1 MLILSSYTPRTVIC
15 NPYWKRRGSDETSF
29 RRSVVECKLESAVGL
44 SVGGFDS
51 ATISV
56 TGCEEG
62 AEVVVVPIA
71 SCAEA
76 FAIKTRQNKAITAL
90 AKRMPKQKWQLEA
103 RL

>member
-51 ATISV
+51 APISA
-56 TGCEEG
+56 TGCEFG
-62 AEVVVVPIA
+62 TDVVVVPTA
-71 SCAEA
+71 SCAKMLLANGKENETTTA
-76 FAIKTRQNKAITAL
+76 AKKMPRRNRQWRTR
-90 AKRMPKQKWQLEA
+90 
-103 RL
+103 